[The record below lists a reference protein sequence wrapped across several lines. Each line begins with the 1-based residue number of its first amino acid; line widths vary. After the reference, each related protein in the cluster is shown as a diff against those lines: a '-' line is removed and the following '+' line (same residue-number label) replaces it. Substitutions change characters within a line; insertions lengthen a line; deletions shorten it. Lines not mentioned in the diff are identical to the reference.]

1 MKFGKFVRR
10 HREAKDIGLR
20 QMSKMIGVS
29 PTYLSK
35 IERDEFPPPAEDKIM
50 AIAEILNLD
59 ADELLALAGKISSD
73 LTEIIKERPHEFAQ
87 LLRGT
92 VAMSGEERSKA
103 IARMLEAMK
112 ERNIPPY
119 VEE

>member
-1 MKFGKFVRR
+1 
-10 HREAKDIGLR
+10 
-20 QMSKMIGVS
+20 MSKMIGVS

-73 LTEIIKERPHEFAQ
+73 LTKIIKERPHEFAQ

-92 VAMSGEERSKA
+92 VAMSGEEKSKA
-103 IARMLEAMK
+103 IARMIEAMK
-112 ERNIPPY
+112 ERNIPPF